1 MSFIPVKSDN
11 GAVLPWEY
19 MPAAAAADQVGQR
32 RAVSGGT
39 VTAQTD
45 ASATTPPYLCM
56 ADVTVATAGDPIPV
70 TRVSRDWIYE
80 SELNAAMGTAAPG
93 VKASVAADGV
103 SVASTAGTFE
113 LVSVE
118 GTAAGD
124 KVRGRWVDPAATGG
138 GGG

>member
-19 MPAAAAADQVGQR
+19 MPAAEATYKAGHLLT
-32 RAVSGGT
+32 VSGGK
-39 VTAQTD
+39 VTALTN

-80 SELNAAMGTAAPG
+80 TELNAALSTAAPG
-93 VKASVAADGV
+93 VKVQVAADGV
-103 SVASTAGTFE
+103 SVATGKGTFE

-118 GTAAGD
+118 GTAKGD
-124 KVRGRWVDPAATGG
+124 RVRGRWVDPAAGVAG
-138 GGG
+138 

>member
-19 MPAAAAADQVGQR
+19 MPAAAATYKAGQLLTVR
-32 RAVSGGT
+32 GGK
-39 VTAQTD
+39 VTALTAD
-45 ASATTPPYLCM
+45 SATTPPYLCM

-80 SELNAAMGTAAPG
+80 SELKEAMNAAEPG
-93 VKASVAADGV
+93 AKASVAAAGV

-124 KVRGRWVDPAATGG
+124 KVRGRWVDPTATGG
-138 GGG
+138 GST